1 MNKVSKNLPTL
12 HDTINEIKDLC
23 ESGKKYEEA
32 PHIIEILLPTICS
45 YLNRWWFHG
54 PSAKRQQAS
63 LQNVKGNKAEKGD
76 PNKTHKKEDSL
87 SNNKPVLLVSEHL
100 ER

>member
-12 HDTINEIKDLC
+12 PDTINQIKDLC

-45 YLNRWWFHG
+45 YLNRWWFFG
-54 PSAKRQQAS
+54 PSAQRQQAALHNS
-63 LQNVKGNKAEKGD
+63 KGNKVEKSEA
-76 PNKTHKKEDSL
+76 NKHHKKEDSL
-87 SNNKPVLLVSEHL
+87 SNNNPTMLVSEHL